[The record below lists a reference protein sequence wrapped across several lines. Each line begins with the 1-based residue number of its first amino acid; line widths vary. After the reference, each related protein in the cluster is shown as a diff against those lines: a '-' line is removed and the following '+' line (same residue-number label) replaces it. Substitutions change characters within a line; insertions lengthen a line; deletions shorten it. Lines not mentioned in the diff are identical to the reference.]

1 MSSFSWQ
8 NNLDFIFQFVFIKV
22 FAEMNYLQITNGYP
36 RDETTATM
44 EVIDNFGQT
53 RICQGSNSIDPIQV
67 SYATAILLKWD
78 EFYLVVVLL
87 SQTNVVFM
95 KNPKAGKAT
104 VKDVNNV
111 WKCIHPN

>member
-1 MSSFSWQ
+1 MSSCSWQ
-8 NNLDFIFQFVFIKV
+8 NNLDFTVQFVFIV
-22 FAEMNYLQITNGYP
+22 FAEMNYLQITGYP

-78 EFYLVVVLL
+78 EFYLVVV
-87 SQTNVVFM
+87 QTQNISLF
-95 KNPKAGKAT
+95 A
-104 VKDVNNV
+104 
-111 WKCIHPN
+111 IHLCTLQKV